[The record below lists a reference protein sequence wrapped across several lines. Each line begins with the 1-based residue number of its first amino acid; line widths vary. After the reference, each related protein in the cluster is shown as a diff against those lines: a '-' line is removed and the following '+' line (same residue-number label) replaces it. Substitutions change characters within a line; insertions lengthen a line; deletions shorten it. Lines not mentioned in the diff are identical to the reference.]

1 MELLVLA
8 RLLLLQLLL
17 LVLVSGQ
24 DDMGDMDMESMMPAP
39 GQETGPMG
47 AAKKVRHLPTCLVIV
62 IVISKRALTW
72 KMSNNMYSQHF
83 SQKCINCDKNKLATI
98 GWKLMFFSAD
108 FL

>member
-62 IVISKRALTW
+62 ILKWALTW
-72 KMSNNMYSQHF
+72 FRHGKCQTICQYVKQSTFQPEMY
-83 SQKCINCDKNKLATI
+83 
-98 GWKLMFFSAD
+98 
-108 FL
+108 